1 MVKYFEHRQLAARG
15 LACGKI
21 RRRVE
26 RNRFLFLLEKAKIIR
41 LLLIIIIGFA
51 FGALDFYGSDP
62 YAPQRACLT
71 LFIFL
76 AALGHLWISGSEV
89 LRRNSRLSLV
99 FGALL
104 IQGILLKFLLLHGAH
119 DSLYT
124 NVVPFLLP
132 YAFAPLALSVLLGK
146 SEGLFATLFG
156 SLWIAFLFSGSHPLF
171 MITSLI
177 TGLVAVLATRHVRR
191 RSLIIRA

>member
-1 MVKYFEHRQLAARG
+1 MVKYFEQRQLAARG
-15 LACGKI
+15 LTCGKT
-21 RRRVE
+21 RRRGE
-26 RNRFLFLLEKAKIIR
+26 RNKFLLLLEKAKLIR
-41 LLLIIIIGFA
+41 LLLIIVIGIG

-62 YAPQRACLT
+62 YAPQRVCLT
-71 LFIFL
+71 LFIFVG
-76 AALGHLWISGSEV
+76 ALGHLWISGSGV
-89 LRRNSRLSLV
+89 LRSNSRLALV
-99 FGALL
+99 FGTLL
-104 IQGILLKFLLLHGAH
+104 TQGVLLKFLLLHGAH

-124 NVVPFLLP
+124 SVVPFLLP

-177 TGLVAVLATRHVRR
+177 TGLVAVFATRHVRR
-191 RSLIIRA
+191 RSLII